1 MSKLVKMVYPE
12 YLDKFKCI
20 GGDCEDTCCVGWDI
34 DVDRA
39 TFKKYFKVKDEGM
52 KKMFQKNVCNNTD
65 CTNEDL
71 DYGRI
76 KLNKE
81 KRCPFLNCDNYC
93 KIQEK
98 LGEDYLSSVCSQF
111 PRVVNKVDN
120 HYEMVLDLSCPE
132 AARIVLNNKNKI
144 EFKTENRSLGKYTMS
159 GVLETKDR
167 EFEGTAIKYFKEIR
181 DMSIKIMQ
189 YRGLDLTKRLYVL
202 GDLLSILEDLSEED
216 PDKIPVVISKYNIYE
231 TAKFYEE
238 DEMNFISQIPFFKN
252 VVDSLNIIEEVDS
265 EKFRDMTKKALSGFD
280 FKNENDLMKN
290 SDKYI
295 KAFNDYTK
303 KFINKHSY
311 IFENY
316 FVNFIYNNLF
326 PFSESDF
333 IFEGY
338 IMLLFRFALMRFYLV
353 GMYLSNDNTDSKE
366 NIIDFIQVFVKA
378 FEHDRNYRSEILEYI
393 QENEFDNM
401 EFAKAIM

>member
-1 MSKLVKMVYPE
+1 MSKESSIRSWL
-12 YLDKFKCI
+12 
-20 GGDCEDTCCVGWDI
+20 
-34 DVDRA
+34 
-39 TFKKYFKVKDEGM
+39 
-52 KKMFQKNVCNNTD
+52 

-81 KRCPFLNCDNYC
+81 KRCPFLNCNNYC

-98 LGEDYLSSVCSQF
+98 LGEDYLSSVCGQF

-132 AARIVLNNKNKI
+132 AARIVLSSKDKI
-144 EFKTENRSLGKYTMS
+144 QFKTEKRSLGKYTMS

-167 EFEGTAIKYFKEIR
+167 EFEGTPIKYFKEIR
-181 DMSIKIMQ
+181 NIAIKIIQ
-189 YRGLDLTKRLYVL
+189 YRGLDLNKRLYVL
-202 GDLLSILEDLSEED
+202 GDLLSILEEISEED
-216 PDKIPVVISKYNIYE
+216 PEKIPVIIDKYDIYE
-231 TAKFYEE
+231 SAKFYEE
-238 DEMNFISQIPFFKN
+238 DENNYVSPISFFKN
-252 VVDSLNIIEEVDS
+252 VVDSLNIVEEVDS
-265 EKFRDMTKKALSGFD
+265 EKFRTMTIKALEGFNVKKD
-280 FKNENDLMKN
+280 SDLEKNADM
-290 SDKYI
+290 YI
-295 KAFNDYTK
+295 DAYKEYTK

-333 IFEGY
+333 MFEGY
-338 IMLLFRFALMRFYLV
+338 IMLVFRYALMKFYLV
-353 GMYLSNDNTDSKE
+353 GMYLKDGEDSKKD
-366 NIIDFIQVFVKA
+366 IIKFVQVFVKA

-393 QENEFDNM
+393 QENGFDNM
-401 EFAKAIM
+401 EFAKVIL